1 MDDQRSPYCRFSL
14 TLRDWKSP
22 HPPATSKIFL
32 HPSFFPKSS
41 HPPPFSKNTKKPT
54 QELFLKKTH
63 TPKLELIPSAPRKP
77 MPRARRPPCRF
88 REEIDSDHDADIDGS
103 QDDGGLQEEV
113 NEDDEGIKHTKA
125 YACETCH
132 YKKSGENSRSYC
144 TGRQCKDS
152 EDFGTVMQIC
162 PIWQIGNTNAF
173 QRKHQRAWAAYKNA
187 EKKAKSCWSC
197 KRGCL
202 KESSASTEKTEPSS
216 NCRSCFCW
224 GWSCWCK
231 QPSFYETRT
240 PKFKTQKQK

>member
-1 MDDQRSPYCRFSL
+1 
-14 TLRDWKSP
+14 
-22 HPPATSKIFL
+22 
-32 HPSFFPKSS
+32 
-41 HPPPFSKNTKKPT
+41 
-54 QELFLKKTH
+54 
-63 TPKLELIPSAPRKP
+63 

-152 EDFGTVMQIC
+152 EDFDTVMQIC

-173 QRKHQRAWAAYKNA
+173 QRKHPRAWAAYKNA
-187 EKKAKSCWSC
+187 EKKAKVAEAA
-197 KRGCL
+197 KEAAL
-202 KESSASTEKTEPSS
+202 KKAAQAQRKQNRQAIAARASAGAGLVGVSNPPSM
-216 NCRSCFCW
+216 
-224 GWSCWCK
+224 K
-231 QPSFYETRT
+231 QELPNSKHRNKNKLPQYPFIS
-240 PKFKTQKQK
+240 